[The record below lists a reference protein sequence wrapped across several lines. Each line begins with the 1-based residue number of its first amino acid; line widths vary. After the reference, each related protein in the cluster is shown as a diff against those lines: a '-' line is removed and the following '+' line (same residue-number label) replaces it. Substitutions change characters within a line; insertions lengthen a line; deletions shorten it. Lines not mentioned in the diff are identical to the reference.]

1 MKSGWNV
8 TFRPL
13 FLSMDVSDIANT
25 VSVSVSYEQ
34 TLQGGS
40 LALRLFCVAIVAFQW
55 RRYAVTDLSF
65 WRRNVVFVAF
75 FVFKTFLIGFY
86 LSLFCL
92 NILTYTDVAPSSLYT

>member
-25 VSVSVSYEQ
+25 INVSVGYGH
-34 TLQGGS
+34 TLQGGG

-55 RRYAVTDLSF
+55 RRYAVTDLPF
-65 WRRNVVFVAF
+65 WRLKVVFVAF
-75 FVFKTFLIGFY
+75 SISK
-86 LSLFCL
+86 LF
-92 NILTYTDVAPSSLYT
+92 